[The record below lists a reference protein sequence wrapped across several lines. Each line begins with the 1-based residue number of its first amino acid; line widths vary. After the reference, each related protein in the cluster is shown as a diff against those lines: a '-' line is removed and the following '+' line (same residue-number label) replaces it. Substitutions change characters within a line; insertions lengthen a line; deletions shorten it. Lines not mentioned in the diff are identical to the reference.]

1 MTLCAT
7 SVDPPVSLWLI
18 SRDGPELNHR
28 DIEIRRGCTENLSGK
43 ILSQCHGPQNHNIAP
58 ALDMSKV

>member
-7 SVDPPVSLWLI
+7 SVDLCVSVVKLWAI
-18 SRDGPELNHR
+18 TQNQPQSHR
-28 DIEIRRGCTENLSGK
+28 GRTENLSGK

-58 ALDMSKV
+58 ALDLSKV